1 MGGIRVLHVSQPVRG
16 GVAAVVA
23 QYAAAQV
30 AAGWEVTVACP
41 AAQPEEREPGALA
54 HVAARAGAAVAHW
67 SARRAPG
74 RTVPA
79 EARELTRLLRELQP
93 ELIHLHSS
101 KAGLAG
107 RLAVRG
113 RIPVLFQ
120 PHAWSFEAVSGPVAA
135 ASLRWERYAARWS
148 TRIVCVSE
156 GERAAG
162 LRAGIRGRYVVIPNG
177 VDTRRFRP
185 GPAPTRERG
194 ESGENGGPVVAVVGR
209 LCRQK
214 GQDLLLDAWPTIAA
228 RHPGARLVLVGDG
241 PDQGVLAER
250 IAADPRLAGVSLPGP
265 ASDPEV
271 WYRSSDLIVLPSRW
285 EGMALVPLEAMACGR
300 VVVMTDVAGGREGLP
315 PGYPEWGITPTG
327 DVAGLGDAV
336 SAALTWRDDDP
347 AGWGAL
353 CLAVSEHV
361 ATRHSAEQA
370 AAAVDVLCHEVIGLK

>member
-30 AAGWEVTVACP
+30 AAGWEVTVVCP
-41 AAQPEEREPGALA
+41 AEQPEDREPGALA
-54 HVAARAGAAVAHW
+54 HAAAQAGAAVAHW

-79 EARELTRLLRELQP
+79 EARELSRLLRELQP
-93 ELIHLHSS
+93 ELIHFHSS

-113 RIPVLFQ
+113 RVPVLFQ

-185 GPAPTRERG
+185 APAREWG
-194 ESGENGGPVVAVVGR
+194 EDGGPVVAVVGR

-214 GQDLLLDAWPTIAA
+214 GQDLLLDAWPTITA

-250 IAADPRLAGVSLPGP
+250 IAADPRLAGVGLPGP
-265 ASDPEV
+265 TSESEV
-271 WYRSSDLIVLPSRW
+271 WYRTSDLIVLPSRW

-300 VVVMTDVAGGREGLP
+300 VVVSTDVAGAREALP
-315 PGYPEWGITPTG
+315 PGYPEWGITPAG
-327 DVAGLGDAV
+327 DAAGLGDAV
-336 SAALTWRDDDP
+336 STALAWRDADPTGWAALGLA
-347 AGWGAL
+347 AG
-353 CLAVSEHV
+353 EHV
-361 ATRHSAEQA
+361 AARHSAERA
-370 AAAVDVLCHEVIGLK
+370 AEAVNVLCHEVLGSK

>member
-1 MGGIRVLHVSQPVRG
+1 
-16 GVAAVVA
+16 VAAVVA

-30 AAGWEVTVACP
+30 EAGWQVTVACP
-41 AAQPEEREPGALA
+41 AARPEDREPGTLA
-54 HVAARAGAAVAHW
+54 HAATGAGAAVAHW
-67 SARRAPG
+67 AARRAPG

-79 EARELTRLLRELQP
+79 EARELSRLLRELQP

-148 TRIVCVSE
+148 QRIVCVSE

-162 LRAGIRGRYVVIPNG
+162 LRAGILGRYVVIPNG
-177 VDTRRFRP
+177 VDTRRFH
-185 GPAPTRERG
+185 PAPAKERG
-194 ESGENGGPVVAVVGR
+194 DSGGPVVTVVGR

-214 GQDLLLDAWPTIAA
+214 GQDLLVDAWPTIAA

-241 PDQGVLAER
+241 PDQEALAER
-250 IAADPRLAGVSLPGP
+250 LAADPRLAGVSLPGP
-265 ASDPEV
+265 TSDSGV
-271 WYRSSDLIVLPSRW
+271 WYLTSDLIVLPSRW

-300 VVVMTDVAGGREGLP
+300 VVVMTDVAGGREVLP
-315 PGYPEWGITPTG
+315 AGYPEWGITPTG

-336 SAALTWRDDDP
+336 NAALTWRDADP

-353 CLAVSEHV
+353 GLAASEHV
-361 ATRHSAEQA
+361 AARHSAEQA
-370 AAAVDVLCHEVIGLK
+370 AEAVSVLCHEVLGSM

>member
-30 AAGWEVTVACP
+30 AAGWQVTVACP
-41 AAQPEEREPGALA
+41 AARPEDREPGTLA
-54 HVAARAGAAVAHW
+54 HAATQAGAAVAHW
-67 SARRAPG
+67 AARRAPG

-79 EARELTRLLRELQP
+79 EARELTRLLRELRP
-93 ELIHLHSS
+93 ELIHLHSA

-135 ASLRWERYAARWS
+135 ASLRWERYAARWCAW
-148 TRIVCVSE
+148 IVCVSE

-162 LRAGIRGRYVVIPNG
+162 LRAGIRGRYAVIPNG
-177 VDTRRFRP
+177 VDTRHFHPVPRDNY
-185 GPAPTRERG
+185 G
-194 ESGENGGPVVAVVGR
+194 EDGGPVVAVVGR

-228 RHPGARLVLVGDG
+228 RHPDARLVLVGDG
-241 PDQGVLAER
+241 PDQAVLAER

-265 ASDPEV
+265 ASDSAV
-271 WYRSSDLIVLPSRW
+271 WYRTSDLIVLPSRW

-300 VVVMTDVAGGREGLP
+300 VVVMTDVAGGREALP
-315 PGYPEWGITPTG
+315 TGYPGWGITPAG
-327 DVAGLGDAV
+327 DVTGLGDAV
-336 SAALTWRDDDP
+336 SAALTWRDADP

-353 CLAVSEHV
+353 GLAASAHV
-361 ATRHSAEQA
+361 AARHSAEQSA
-370 AAAVDVLCHEVIGLK
+370 EAVNVLCNEIIGSK